1 MWKRKKKQK
10 EAEAV
15 EETVEAVT
23 EKSASSEAGQA
34 VSVETEK
41 PPLQRKKK
49 RSVRQPRK
57 FRP

>member
-15 EETVEAVT
+15 EETVDAVT
-23 EKSASSEAGQA
+23 EKSASSEAEQA

-41 PPLQRKKK
+41 NFLCKRRKGSYDS
-49 RSVRQPRK
+49 RRRK
-57 FRP
+57 NG